1 MSFELKIYEK
11 TLYEN
16 VYYTQL
22 DSRISRL
29 LDAFLSDQSFA
40 NNGKNYSFS
49 APDSDTLRNQ
59 FKVLLA
65 NENISYL
72 KFLAYTA
79 EQVMRQIRATE
90 TTRDLLHSDQIDHH
104 TTEFWTNLLNKHDLG
119 NGVFDPVYSVDELIK
134 IEEHLSNKYD
144 KVFGSVDFEI
154 AGFHKTQI
162 WVMLLA
168 INKLRHAYAVDP
180 AILDRATFELN

>member
-11 TLYEN
+11 TLYGN

-29 LDAFLSDQSFA
+29 LDAFLSGQSFA

-59 FKVLLA
+59 FEVLLA
-65 NENISYL
+65 NENVSYL
-72 KFLAYTA
+72 KFLAYAA

-90 TTRDLLHSDQIDHH
+90 TTKDWLHSDQRDYC
-104 TTEFWTNLLNKHDLG
+104 TTEFWTNLLKKHDLG
-119 NGVFDPVYSVDELIK
+119 NGAFDPVYTVAALIE
-134 IEEHLSNKYD
+134 IEEHLSNIHD
-144 KVFGSVDFEI
+144 MIVAVHFEI
-154 AGFHKTQI
+154 AGFDETQI
-162 WVMLLA
+162 WQLFYAV
-168 INKLRHAYAVDP
+168 NKLRYAYADDP
-180 AILDRATFELN
+180 AILDRATFHLD